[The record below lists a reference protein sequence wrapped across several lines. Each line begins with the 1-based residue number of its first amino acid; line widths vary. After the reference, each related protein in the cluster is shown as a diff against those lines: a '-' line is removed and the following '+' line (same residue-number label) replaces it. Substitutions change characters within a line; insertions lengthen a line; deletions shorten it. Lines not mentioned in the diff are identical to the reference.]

1 MSLKEQVYSVLF
13 VSSAERF
20 NIGFSAVL
28 QETPCEP
35 VVTVSSVSA
44 AEQTLTQRS
53 FDFIFINSPRPDD
66 SGVRFAVDSCRLRGT
81 VILLLVPSDLHDE
94 VYDRVAEHGVFTLP
108 KPFSRTMLLRA
119 VSWMVSTRERLRRL
133 EKRVLP
139 LEEKMEEIRLVNRAK
154 WLLISELKM
163 TEPDAHHY
171 IEHQAMDRCVS
182 KRSVAEDI
190 IRLYT

>member
-53 FDFIFINSPRPDD
+53 FDFIFINSPLPDD
-66 SGVRFAVDSCRLRGT
+66 CH
-81 VILLLVPSDLHDE
+81 P
-94 VYDRVAEHGVFTLP
+94 FTCP
-108 KPFSRTMLLRA
+108 QRP
-119 VSWMVSTRERLRRL
+119 
-133 EKRVLP
+133 P
-139 LEEKMEEIRLVNRAK
+139 
-154 WLLISELKM
+154 
-163 TEPDAHHY
+163 
-171 IEHQAMDRCVS
+171 
-182 KRSVAEDI
+182 
-190 IRLYT
+190 

>member
-53 FDFIFINSPRPDD
+53 FDFIFINSPLPDD

-119 VSWMVSTRERLRRL
+119 VSWMVSTRSGSGGWKARPASGREDGGD
-133 EKRVLP
+133 P
-139 LEEKMEEIRLVNRAK
+139 AWSTGPNGYSSVN
-154 WLLISELKM
+154 
-163 TEPDAHHY
+163 
-171 IEHQAMDRCVS
+171 
-182 KRSVAEDI
+182 
-190 IRLYT
+190 

>member
-53 FDFIFINSPRPDD
+53 FDFIFISIKGGKHQN
-66 SGVRFAVDSCRLRGT
+66 RGIKSFLT
-81 VILLLVPSDLHDE
+81 QLACYFKTIHARKHD
-94 VYDRVAEHGVFTLP
+94 V
-108 KPFSRTMLLRA
+108 KQ
-119 VSWMVSTRERLRRL
+119 
-133 EKRVLP
+133 
-139 LEEKMEEIRLVNRAK
+139 N
-154 WLLISELKM
+154 
-163 TEPDAHHY
+163 
-171 IEHQAMDRCVS
+171 
-182 KRSVAEDI
+182 
-190 IRLYT
+190 

>member
-53 FDFIFINSPRPDD
+53 FDFIFINLANFNAAIPIFVIPDKT
-66 SGVRFAVDSCRLRGT
+66 STSLLFIFQKSSTILEGRLLAFK
-81 VILLLVPSDLHDE
+81 I
-94 VYDRVAEHGVFTLP
+94 
-108 KPFSRTMLLRA
+108 
-119 VSWMVSTRERLRRL
+119 
-133 EKRVLP
+133 
-139 LEEKMEEIRLVNRAK
+139 
-154 WLLISELKM
+154 
-163 TEPDAHHY
+163 
-171 IEHQAMDRCVS
+171 
-182 KRSVAEDI
+182 
-190 IRLYT
+190 

>member
-53 FDFIFINSPRPDD
+53 FVLS
-66 SGVRFAVDSCRLRGT
+66 SS
-81 VILLLVPSDLHDE
+81 
-94 VYDRVAEHGVFTLP
+94 TLP
-108 KPFSRTMLLRA
+108 FRMTPAFGSPLTVA
-119 VSWMVSTRERLRRL
+119 V
-133 EKRVLP
+133 
-139 LEEKMEEIRLVNRAK
+139 
-154 WLLISELKM
+154 
-163 TEPDAHHY
+163 
-171 IEHQAMDRCVS
+171 
-182 KRSVAEDI
+182 
-190 IRLYT
+190 